1 MSWHPNS
8 DLQTNLV
15 HNPQTDI
22 VTQRLIC
29 TQLLSKSRD
38 ISFHPNT
45 DLHKTWFTIQR
56 HIFVAQRL
64 ICTKA
69 WFTIL
74 SPKDCF
80 MQTNLILNP
89 ETYIS
94 CHSKTDLYTKMNH
107 NIHRQNLLITQ
118 ILTCNTNLI
127 HNSRCK
133 SEERQYLQRNRPPHK
148 FVKTLT
154 SSGKEIEVYPGK
166 PKLGFSVSRLTWS
179 TY

>member
-1 MSWHPNS
+1 MSCHPNT

-15 HNPQTDI
+15 HSPQTNI

-29 TQLLSKSRD
+29 TRLLSKSRD

-56 HIFVAQRL
+56 HIFVTQRL

-80 MQTNLILNP
+80 IQTNLIHNP

-94 CHSKTDLYTKMNH
+94 CHSKTDLYTEMIHK
-107 NIHRQNLLITQ
+107 IHRQTFLSPKYWLATQ
-118 ILTCNTNLI
+118 TWFTTPDANQKKGSIFKETDHHTNL
-127 HNSRCK
+127 S
-133 SEERQYLQRNRPPHK
+133 
-148 FVKTLT
+148 
-154 SSGKEIEVYPGK
+154 K
-166 PKLGFSVSRLTWS
+166 P
-179 TY
+179 